1 MSLTLTLEPHRNT
14 RKDLARAFL
23 SHPGQRGRT
32 RAASAPMPQLPQCAR
47 QGLRAPGSLK
57 HGLSLAAHSAAHCR
71 QRHGCLG
78 TGGQAASP
86 QYFKHSCPVPEHL
99 AHGSRL
105 PASPMAAWELSL
117 APALRFTF
125 QFPRSYGVPTDCQG
139 GPFLPITA
147 PLLRSYGRA
156 WEAQRREVGC
166 THAGGGCGFFSSPFP
181 YKIEK
186 GKKRRKKN
194 SKIKQT

>member
-1 MSLTLTLEPHRNT
+1 
-14 RKDLARAFL
+14 
-23 SHPGQRGRT
+23 
-32 RAASAPMPQLPQCAR
+32 MPQLPQLAR
-47 QGLRAPGSLK
+47 QGLRAPGSLR
-57 HGLSLAAHSAAHCR
+57 HGLSPAARSAAHWR
-71 QRHGCLG
+71 QHHGCLG

-86 QYFKHSCPVPEHL
+86 PYFKHCCPVPEHL

-166 THAGGGCGFFSSPFP
+166 THAGGGCGFFFVTLSLQNR
-181 YKIEK
+181 E
-186 GKKRRKKN
+186 GKKRRKKKN